1 MAFFSIIVPIYN
13 VQAYLRAAL
22 ESVLIQDFQDFEI
35 VVVDDC
41 SPDHSADIAKE
52 LAKSDDRIKPMHLEK
67 NVGLGMAR
75 NIGIA
80 AATGEYIIFL
90 DGDDTLAPGSLKAIS
105 EKLQR
110 NDLPDLLIFN
120 YSRVWWDGREAVSWG
135 AELLAN
141 LSVGTFTP
149 QEHRR
154 LFNLLPIACNKAYRR
169 EFLLNLGVQFPA
181 GLYEDISFTY
191 TVLLNARRAV
201 SLNRVVLLYRQRR
214 SGGNILGTPSPH
226 HFDIFEQYD
235 RVFAEA
241 TRVQVSDAMRKH
253 LYDIMIN
260 HYVTIIRHRGR
271 IATSERKRFFE
282 SASVSANKHYPEES
296 SEQSKNLPSNMRGNL
311 FRKNSYA
318 AFMAYSW
325 VDEKRTPTK
334 RFIGKIYWPVRR
346 AARKVRAVGR
356 LWYGFFRMFP
366 IKKNVVVFSEY
377 WGSGYGCNPRAIYEA
392 LPQFA
397 PNLTAV
403 WVMEKDKV
411 GRLPAG
417 VKHVAPNSLRQ
428 WVVFARAKYFVNN
441 VNFPGA
447 FKKRDGQIVI
457 QTMHGTPLKYCG
469 LDVMNNEVASSAI
482 DPKRKAPR
490 KGDQVVTLDP
500 SRSRQEFA
508 DLLRRSDNWDYALS
522 SNAYSTEMWGHAYPC
537 QYSWLEVGYPRNDVL
552 VKASSQD
559 IAQARSLI
567 GVKENQKAVLYA
579 PTYRDV
585 EGDSSLRINFEE
597 LIEKLDDSY
606 VFILRAHHTT
616 TSGPKV
622 AKLVESGRVIDGSAF
637 PSIVD
642 CYLAADILITD
653 YSSVMFDYAVLNRPI
668 VIFADDWEAYQETR
682 GTYFDLLEQPPGAVA
697 INQSE
702 LNAIF
707 MHDSFESPESRVK
720 LQAFREKFCAF
731 DKGTAAQQVIERVMK
746 E

>member
-22 ESVLIQDFQDFEI
+22 ESVQMQDFDDFEI

-41 SPDHSADIAKE
+41 SPDHSAKIAQE
-52 LAKSDDRIKPMHLEK
+52 LAKSDARIKPIHLEK

-75 NIGIA
+75 NIGIS
-80 AATGEYIIFL
+80 AATGDYVIFL

-105 EKLQR
+105 EKLIR
-110 NDLPDLLIFN
+110 NDLPEVLIYN

-141 LSVGTFTP
+141 LSVGTFMP

-181 GLYEDISFTY
+181 GLYEDVSFTY

-201 SLNRVVLLYRQRR
+201 SLNRVVLIYRQRR
-214 SGGNILGTPSPH
+214 SGGNILGTPSPR

-241 TRVQVSDAMRKH
+241 SRVQVSDAIRKH

-271 IATSERKRFFE
+271 IAKSERKRFFA
-282 SASVSANKHYPEES
+282 SASVSANNHYPQKS
-296 SEQSKNLPSNMRGNL
+296 SDQAKNLPSNVRGNL
-311 FRKNSYA
+311 FRKNSFV
-318 AFMAYSW
+318 AFRTYSW
-325 VDEKRTPTK
+325 VDEKRTPIK
-334 RFIGKIYWPVRR
+334 RSLGKIYWPIRR
-346 AARKVRAVGR
+346 AVRKVRAAGR

-377 WGSGYGCNPRAIYEA
+377 WGSGYGCNPKAIYDA
-392 LPQFA
+392 LPNFA
-397 PNLTAV
+397 PSLTAV
-403 WVMEKDKV
+403 WVIEKDMV
-411 GRLPAG
+411 GKLPPG
-417 VKHVAPNSLRQ
+417 VKHVSPNSLKQ
-428 WVVFARAKYFVNN
+428 WMVFARAKYFVNN

-457 QTMHGTPLKYCG
+457 QTMHGTPLKFCG
-469 LDVMNNEVASSAI
+469 LDVMNNSVASSAI

-490 KGDQVVTLDP
+490 KGDQVVALDP

-537 QYSWLEVGYPRNDVL
+537 RYSWLEVGYPRNDIL
-552 VKASSQD
+552 VNFTEQD
-559 IAQARSLI
+559 IAQARALV
-567 GVKENQKAVLYA
+567 GVKENQKVVLYA

-585 EGDSSLRINFEE
+585 EGDSSLRIDFEN
-597 LIEKLDDSY
+597 LIEKVDESY
-606 VFILRAHHTT
+606 IFILRAHHTT
-616 TSGPKV
+616 TLGPKV

-637 PSIVD
+637 SSIVD

-668 VIFADDWEAYQETR
+668 VIFADDWEAYQEAR
-682 GTYFDLLEQPPGAVA
+682 GTYFNLLEEPPGAVA
-697 INQSE
+697 INQSQ
-702 LNAIF
+702 LNEIF
-707 MHDSFESPESRVK
+707 EKRLYDSVQSRAR
-720 LQAFREKFCAF
+720 LQAFREKFCEF
-731 DKGTAAQQVIERVMK
+731 DKGNAAQQVIELTMK
-746 E
+746 G

>member
-22 ESVLIQDFQDFEI
+22 ESVRNQDFPDFEI

-41 SPDHSADIAKE
+41 TPDHSAGIAGE
-52 LAKSDDRIKPMHLEK
+52 LSELDSRIKLIRLDK

-75 NIGIA
+75 NAGIA
-80 AATGEYIIFL
+80 AATGEYLVFL
-90 DGDDTLAPGSLKAIS
+90 DGDDTLAPGSLRAIA

-110 NDLPDLLIFN
+110 NDSPDVLIFN
-120 YSRVWWDGREAVSWG
+120 YSRVWWDGKEAVSWG

-141 LSVGTFTP
+141 LSVGSFAP
-149 QEHRR
+149 QDHRR

-169 EFLLNLGVQFPA
+169 DFLLRLGVQFPT

-191 TVLLNARRAV
+191 TVLLNAQRAV

-241 TRVQVSDAMRKH
+241 DRVEVSDAMRKH
-253 LYDIMIN
+253 LYDIMVN

-271 IATSERKRFFE
+271 IAKSERRRFFDL
-282 SASVSANKHYPEES
+282 ASTSANKHYPARS
-296 SEQSKNLPSNMRGNL
+296 NEQSKNLPSNVRGKL

-318 AFMAYSW
+318 TFMVYSW
-325 VDEKRTPTK
+325 IDEKRVPA
-334 RFIGKIYWPVRR
+334 RRIVGKIYWPVRR
-346 AARKVRAVGR
+346 AARKIRAVGR

-411 GRLPAG
+411 GKLPAG

-447 FKKRDGQIVI
+447 FKKRDGQVVI

-469 LDVMNNEVASSAI
+469 LDVMNNAVASSAI

-490 KGDQVVTLDP
+490 KGDQAVALDP
-500 SRSRQEFA
+500 SRSKQEFA
-508 DLLRRSDNWDYALS
+508 DLLRRSDNWDFAVS

-552 VKASSQD
+552 VNASSIE
-559 IAQARSLI
+559 IAQARARI
-567 GVKENQKAVLYA
+567 GVKDNQKAVLYA

-585 EGDSSLRINFEE
+585 EGDSSLRIDFEE
-597 LIEKLDDSY
+597 LINKVDSSF

-616 TSGPKV
+616 TLGPKV
-622 AKLVESGRVIDGSAF
+622 ADLVASGRVIDGSSF
-637 PSIVD
+637 PSIID

-668 VIFADDWEAYQETR
+668 VIFADDWDAYQESR
-682 GTYFDLLEQPPGAVA
+682 GTYFDLLANPPGAVA
-697 INQSE
+697 INQAE
-702 LNAIF
+702 LDEIF
-707 MHDSFESPESRVK
+707 MDGLYDSAQSRAR
-720 LQAFREKFCAF
+720 LHAFREKFCAF
-731 DKGTAAQQVIERVMK
+731 DKGTAAQQVIERTMK
-746 E
+746 G